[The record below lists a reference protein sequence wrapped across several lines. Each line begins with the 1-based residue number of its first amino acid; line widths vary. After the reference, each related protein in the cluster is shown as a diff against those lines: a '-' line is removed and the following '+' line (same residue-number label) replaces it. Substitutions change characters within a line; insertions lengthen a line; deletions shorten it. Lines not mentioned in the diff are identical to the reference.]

1 MLTMN
6 CRHHLLGRPRIL
18 RTLAS
23 AADTWA
29 ALTPPLFLL
38 VTLLLESVPAG
49 YSRIHNTISE
59 LALLPYGW
67 VETALFVLMGLAL
80 LLIAGRLYHA
90 QPGWL
95 SARLSAA
102 MMALAGLG
110 FLIIAV
116 CPTGPDGSAP
126 TTAALI
132 HRYTAMGI
140 AALSPL
146 ISLALAWGLRHA
158 RQDRLVFL
166 CLLATGLAGLGL
178 GLAGVFA
185 VAYDLAW
192 LGGLERAVTLGGLVG
207 VEVII
212 FYLTQAHGMAPVRVA
227 HPQTAGGSPFLP
239 PHLARVRQ
247 ASRYTV
253 GGKTLR

>member
-1 MLTMN
+1 MLSTN
-6 CRHHLLGRPRIL
+6 FRNSLSGR
-18 RTLAS
+18 RTLAN

-29 ALTPPLFLL
+29 ALTPPFFLL

-49 YSRIHNTISE
+49 YSRVHNTISE

-67 VETALFVLMGLAL
+67 VETALFVMMGLAL
-80 LLIAGRLYHA
+80 LLIARRLYYA

-95 SARLSAA
+95 STRLSAA

-110 FLIIAV
+110 FLVIAV
-116 CPTGPDGSAP
+116 CPTGADGSAP
-126 TTAALI
+126 TTTAII
-132 HRYTAMGI
+132 HRHAAMSI

-146 ISLALAWGLRHA
+146 ISLALAWGLRRA

-166 CLLATGLAGLGL
+166 CLLATGLSGLGL
-178 GLAGVFA
+178 GLTGVFA

-207 VEVII
+207 VEVIVI
-212 FYLTQAHGMAPVRVA
+212 YLTQARGMAPVRVA
-227 HPQTAGGSPFLP
+227 CPRPASGSPFLTLR
-239 PHLARVRQ
+239 LARVRQ
-247 ASRYTV
+247 VSRYTA
-253 GGKTLR
+253 GDKTQR